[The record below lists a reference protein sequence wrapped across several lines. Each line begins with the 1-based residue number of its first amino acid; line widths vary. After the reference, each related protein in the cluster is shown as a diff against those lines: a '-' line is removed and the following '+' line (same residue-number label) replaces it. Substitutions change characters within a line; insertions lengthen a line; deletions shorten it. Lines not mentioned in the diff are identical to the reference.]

1 MDIFISFQ
9 RLRIGILWLFIRRDK
24 KAFLNE
30 KYKEV
35 EKNNWMGKT
44 RNFFKKI
51 ENIKGTF
58 YARMAG
64 KRIGMIKTK

>member
-1 MDIFISFQ
+1 MF
-9 RLRIGILWLFIRRDK
+9 LRRDK

-30 KYKEV
+30 KCKEV

-58 YARMAG
+58 YARM
-64 KRIGMIKTK
+64 GMKKDKNDKDQIEIEEINKW

>member
-1 MDIFISFQ
+1 M
-9 RLRIGILWLFIRRDK
+9 ILRRDK

-30 KYKEV
+30 KCKEV

-58 YARMAG
+58 YARM
-64 KRIGMIKTK
+64 GMKKDKNDKDQIEIEEINKW